1 MIEGWKVRLWDRRY
15 DIVED
20 GRTVAIWERSLWG
33 TGGTVQLDGRRF
45 QVRTTLP
52 GGESSMAEGTGRP
65 VAVAHAVGRKNWAI
79 ESDGRTHHFRR
90 SSPWRQEEQR
100 HDGGGRPVGR
110 IRRTSLWRG
119 DAVADLP
126 GLPRTVELYALA
138 LVLSRWESD
147 SAATG

>member
-1 MIEGWKVRLWDRRY
+1 MIEARKVKLWDRRY
-15 DIVED
+15 DILED

-33 TGGTVQLDGRRF
+33 TGGTVQLEGRRF
-45 QVRTTLP
+45 QVRTNLL
-52 GGESSMAEGTGRP
+52 GGESSMAEGAGRP
-65 VAVAHAVGRKNWAI
+65 VAVAHGVGRKSWTI
-79 ESDGRTHHFRR
+79 ESGGETYHFRR
-90 SSPWRQEEQR
+90 SSPWRQEEKL
-100 HDGGGRPVGR
+100 HDGGRAVGR

-126 GLPRTVELYALA
+126 GLPRTVELFALA

>member
-1 MIEGWKVRLWDRRY
+1 MIQARKVRLWDRRY
-15 DIVED
+15 DILED

-33 TGGTVQLDGRRF
+33 TGGTVQLGGRRF
-45 QVRTTLP
+45 QVRTNVL

-65 VAVAHAVGRKNWAI
+65 VAVAHGVGRKNWTI
-79 ESDGRTHHFRR
+79 ESDGETYHFRR
-90 SSPWRQEEQR
+90 SSPWRQEEKL
-100 HDGGGRPVGR
+100 HDGGRAVGR

-119 DAVADLP
+119 DALADLP
-126 GLPRTVELYALA
+126 GLPRTVELFALA